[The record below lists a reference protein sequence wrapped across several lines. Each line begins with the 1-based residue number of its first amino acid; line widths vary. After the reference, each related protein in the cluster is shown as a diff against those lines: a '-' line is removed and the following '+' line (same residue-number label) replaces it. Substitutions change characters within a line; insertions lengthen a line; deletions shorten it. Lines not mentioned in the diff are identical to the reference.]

1 MARFEDYLIRNDRD
15 EARFRNNYA
24 ERIGMYI
31 DNYEAWYNRVFPPYE
46 WRKMRVHQGSE
57 EFAIGLLCLLMRKGR
72 IQFSIRFP
80 ADGSIEIQREE
91 VAPHEA

>member
-1 MARFEDYLIRNDRD
+1 MARFEDFLIRNDRD
-15 EARFRNNYA
+15 EQRFRKNYA
-24 ERIGMYI
+24 EHIGMYI
-31 DNYEAWYNRVFPPYE
+31 RNYEAWYDRSFKPYV
-46 WRKMRVHQGSE
+46 WTVVHVHQGSE

>member
-1 MARFEDYLIRNDRD
+1 MARFEDSLIRNDRD

-31 DNYEAWYNRVFPPYE
+31 DNYEAWYHRVFPPYE

-72 IQFSIRFP
+72 IQFYPLPCRWLHRDP
-80 ADGSIEIQREE
+80 AGGGRSS
-91 VAPHEA
+91 

>member
-1 MARFEDYLIRNDRD
+1 MARFEDYLLRNSRD
-15 EARFRNNYA
+15 EDKFLKKYA
-24 ERIGMYI
+24 ERVAMYKEKYLEW
-31 DNYEAWYNRVFPPYE
+31 YEKNFEFYK
-46 WRKMRVHQGSE
+46 WRKLQARSE
-57 EFAIGLLCLLMRKGR
+57 SMEFVIGLLCLLMRKGR